1 MTLGELFKALS
12 ENPAPLLGYHAALPL
27 TALLAGVIGKDEGH
41 LSPWKQLYAALIYLA
56 AVPGVFAVVLSFYF
70 WLFERR
76 PILETDLYIQVLPLI
91 SMGLTFWLIR
101 RNVDLQA
108 IPGFGKLSGL
118 LTMVFVVLLLMWLID
133 RTHILAITFL
143 PFWVVLLMLAVLLV
157 LFRFGWKR
165 VFEGR

>member
-1 MTLGELFKALS
+1 MTLGDLFKALS
-12 ENPAPLLGYHAALPL
+12 ENPAPLLGFLGSLPL
-27 TALLAGVIGKDEGH
+27 TALLAGVIGKNEGH
-41 LSPWKQLYAALIYLA
+41 LSPWKELYATLIYLA

-76 PILETDLYIQVLPLI
+76 PILETNLYIQVLPLI

-143 PFWVVLLMLAVLLV
+143 PFWVVLLMLASLLV
-157 LFRFGWKR
+157 LFRFGWRK